1 MPFSLVARMAR
12 SATRELL
19 ASRTDVWQFLAEP
32 YHLSDWWPGILGI
45 EPDRRG
51 FAPGARWK
59 VRLQTNNIFVGRRER
74 ETMLIVG
81 EIDQFER
88 WTWHLL
94 SGKLDVELRLRALT
108 PERTLVTCTTSG
120 RRRPQEL
127 ALQRL
132 YDLVQT
138 AATL

>member
-1 MPFSLVARMAR
+1 MRTAS
-12 SATRELL
+12 RELL
-19 ASRTDVWQFLAEP
+19 ASRADVWSFLAEP

-59 VRLQTNNIFVGRRER
+59 VRLQTRNVFTGRRER
-74 ETMLIVG
+74 ETMLLIAEV
-81 EIDQFER
+81 EPFER

-94 SGKLDVELRLRALT
+94 SGKLDVELGLRALSA
-108 PERTLVTCTTSG
+108 ERTLVSCTTSG
-120 RRRPQEL
+120 RRRLPEQ

>member
-1 MPFSLVARMAR
+1 MRTAS
-12 SATRELL
+12 RELL
-19 ASRTDVWQFLAEP
+19 APRADVWGFLAEP
-32 YHLSDWWPGILGI
+32 YHLSDWWPGILGV

-59 VRLQTNNIFVGRRER
+59 VRLQTQNIFTGRRQR

-81 EIDQFER
+81 EIAQFER

-94 SGKLDVELRLRALT
+94 SEKLDVELRLQALAA
-108 PERTLVTCTTSG
+108 ERTLVTCTTSG
-120 RRRPQEL
+120 RRRLPEP

-138 AATL
+138 AGAF

>member
-1 MPFSLVARMAR
+1 VR
-12 SATRELL
+12 SASKELL
-19 ASRTDVWQFLAEP
+19 APRADVWAFLAEP

-81 EIDQFER
+81 EIDQLER

-120 RRRPQEL
+120 RHRPQEL

>member
-1 MPFSLVARMAR
+1 MTTAS
-12 SATRELL
+12 RELL
-19 ASRTDVWQFLAEP
+19 APRADIWSFLAEP

-59 VRLQTNNIFVGRRER
+59 VRLQTRNVFTGRRER
-74 ETMLIVG
+74 ETMLLIAEV
-81 EIDQFER
+81 EPFER

-94 SGKLDVELRLRALT
+94 SGKLDVELGLRALSA
-108 PERTLVTCTTSG
+108 ERTLVTCTTSG
-120 RRRPQEL
+120 RRRLPEQ

>member
-1 MPFSLVARMAR
+1 M
-12 SATRELL
+12 
-19 ASRTDVWQFLAEP
+19 FLAQID
-32 YHLSDWWPGILGI
+32 HAVALAPGRLDEVGRTVLRI
-45 EPDRRG
+45 ESDRRG

-59 VRLQTNNIFVGRRER
+59 VRLQTQNIFTGRRQR

-81 EIDQFER
+81 EIAQFER

-94 SGKLDVELRLRALT
+94 SEKLDVELRLQALAA
-108 PERTLVTCTTSG
+108 ERTLVTCTTSG
-120 RRRPQEL
+120 RRRLPEP

-138 AATL
+138 AAAF

>member
-1 MPFSLVARMAR
+1 MRAAS
-12 SATRELL
+12 RELL
-19 ASRTDVWQFLAEP
+19 APRVDVWAFLAEP
-32 YHLSDWWPGILGI
+32 YHLSDWWPGILGV

-59 VRLQTNNIFVGRRER
+59 VRLQTSNVFIGRRER

-81 EIDQFER
+81 DIDQFER

-94 SGKLDVELRLRALT
+94 AGKLDVELRLRAVT
-108 PERTLVTCTTSG
+108 AERTLVTCTTSG
-120 RRRPQEL
+120 RRQRPER